1 MMGHILAE
9 ASALLRHRALVSLAL
24 ALALAVPLALGGF
37 TLCLDLWLAPLVSG
51 EGESVTVEVLLHP
64 DLSPAEQERWR
75 STTAAE
81 HPGWEIR
88 PVPPRELASRL
99 ARWFPYLESLLD
111 EDTLRVV
118 PELVEISTT
127 QPEEVESLRSSPE
140 VLAVGP
146 TEPVTRLLRR
156 AGIRVRRALGLVSL
170 ALVLGAGLLASVWT
184 HLEMYRHADEITIM
198 RLVGATEGA
207 VRGPFLAAITV
218 TGLLAGLL
226 GAAATWGL
234 VRWIAAVGSTVGLGA
249 PPLPTWILLLQVLV
263 GVTLPLGA
271 AWAALAR
278 HSDLELS

>member
-24 ALALAVPLALGGF
+24 GLALAVPLALGGL

-51 EGESVTVEVLLHP
+51 RPDRITVEILLHP
-64 DLSPAEQERWR
+64 DLSPEDQARWIE
-75 STTAAE
+75 TTAAE
-81 HPGWEIR
+81 HPEWEVR
-88 PVPPRELASRL
+88 EVPPGELAARL
-99 ARWFPYLESLLD
+99 ARWFPYLKSLMDES
-111 EDTLRVV
+111 TLQMV
-118 PELVEISTT
+118 PALVEITT
-127 QPEEVESLRSSPE
+127 AEPTAVENLREAPE

-156 AGIRVRRALGLVSL
+156 AGLQIRRALALVSL

-226 GAAATWGL
+226 GAAATWAL
-234 VRWIAAVGSTVGLGA
+234 VHWAGSVASTVGLA
-249 PPLPTWILLLQVLV
+249 RPPLPLWILAAQVLV
-263 GVTLPLGA
+263 GVTLPLLT

-278 HSDLELS
+278 HADLELT